1 MVEIGYL
8 SKFWVVFSFSFLV
21 ALSGALSPGPL
32 LTYTIIQSI
41 KTHHRGYLMG
51 AWIII
56 GHAIIEMFIIIFL
69 LLGFSFAL
77 NDMSVVRTIGI
88 IGGLILVYFG
98 ASIIQNVYSGDIS
111 ISFLNPDEPQDK
123 ISSPFIG
130 KGMENPVTGGILV
143 SMSNPYWWVWWA
155 TIGFAFMVQFEISFQ
170 KWPMLLAFF
179 LGHEAGDLVWYLIVS
194 FLAFFGLR
202 RLNRKIYYGILVSCG
217 VFMILFGLF
226 LGASPFL
233 KARNHQTAYYTGA
246 REKYAFNCDPF
257 KGSGYQSKAE
267 QNLVTNPL
275 GDDPNI
281 KAPQLYCE
289 GGIDE

>member
-1 MVEIGYL
+1 MLEIGYL

-21 ALSGALSPGPL
+21 ALTGALSPGPL

-41 KTHHRGYLMG
+41 KTQHRGYLMG

-56 GHAIIEMFIIIFL
+56 GHAIIEMLIIIFL

-98 ASIIQNVYSGDIS
+98 ASIIKNVYSGNIS
-111 ISFLNPDEPQDK
+111 ASFLNPDEPQDK

-155 TIGFAFMVQFEISFQ
+155 TIGFAFMVQFEISFR

-179 LGHEAGDLVWYLIVS
+179 LGHEAGDLIWYLIVS

-233 KARNHQTAYYTGA
+233 KGGYNKTAYHTGA
-246 REKYAFNCDPF
+246 QE
-257 KGSGYQSKAE
+257 GYPLIANFSKETAV
-267 QNLVTNPL
+267 N
-275 GDDPNI
+275 
-281 KAPQLYCE
+281 
-289 GGIDE
+289 